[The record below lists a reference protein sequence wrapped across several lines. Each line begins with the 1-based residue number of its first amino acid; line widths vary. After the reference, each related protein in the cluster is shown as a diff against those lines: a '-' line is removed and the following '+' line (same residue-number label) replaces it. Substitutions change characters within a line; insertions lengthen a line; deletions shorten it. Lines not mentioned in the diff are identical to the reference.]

1 MGSCRKMTEYKR
13 DPLRSQARRD
23 ILKAIGDNEII
34 NKHEIVKLTDL
45 SPLTINSILR
55 EFRNYKIITCHAGG
69 LYALSGEG
77 REVYIQMLND
87 KRYKKK
93 EYERRMKKTWSKE
106 NEVRKIHTLVIDE
119 DEDSKDSSE
128 E

>member
-1 MGSCRKMTEYKR
+1 MTN
-13 DPLRSQARRD
+13 SH
-23 ILKAIGDNEII
+23 EII
-34 NKHEIVKLTDL
+34 NKLEIVKLTDL

-106 NEVRKIHTLVIDE
+106 NEVRNIRSFVIEE
-119 DEDSKDSSE
+119 DDDSKESSE